1 MGTANTG
8 GDPLEDTATSAGSKP
23 RAPWTL
29 EDGATLWRLAGEGHS
44 DCEIAAHLNR
54 DVKLIGRKRRELNVD
69 RGVAL
74 SWTGTYA
81 KLCDLPDVVTH

>member
-1 MGTANTG
+1 
-8 GDPLEDTATSAGSKP
+8 LEDSTTTSAGRKP
-23 RAPWTL
+23 RAPWTP
-29 EDGATLWRLAGEGHS
+29 EDDATLWRLAGEGHS
-44 DCEIAAHLNR
+44 ACEIAAHLNR

-81 KLCDLPDVVTH
+81 KLGGLPDVVKH